1 MVVGVGSSLFMRV
14 WGMGCMGKMW
24 EIEVVEPLVMVW
36 GSRGVYRIREIGG
49 EGKERKR
56 FFLLFIGRF
65 VGVGEQWER
74 M

>member
-14 WGMGCMGKMW
+14 WGMGCMGDMK
-24 EIEVVEPLVMVW
+24 VVEALVLVW
-36 GSRGVYRIREIGG
+36 VESRGVCRIREVGG

-56 FFLLFIGRF
+56 VFLLFIGRF

-74 M
+74 I